1 MKFPAPVP
9 EIPVAD
15 LDKAIAYYVNVLGF
29 ACDWRNEK
37 DGIAGVSRE
46 HCRLFIASSSL
57 RELYGKVCPILFLAE
72 SRQPG

>member
-29 ACDWRNEK
+29 AGDWRNEK
-37 DGIAGVSRE
+37 DGIAGVSRC
-46 HCRLFIASSSL
+46 CRLRTCAPSSSS
-57 RELYGKVCPILFLAE
+57 
-72 SRQPG
+72 SRPTSDTSPK